1 MKKTL
6 LLGLCLAALVSCKDD
21 NKTGSA
27 TESVTTETLA
37 AVSPAMMENS
47 VIYEANIRQYSPE
60 GTFNAFAKD
69 IPELKKLGVKVIWI
83 MPIHPIG
90 LKDRKE
96 GLGSYYSIK
105 DYRGVNPE
113 FGKIDDFKQ
122 LVKTAH
128 DNGIYVIMDWVAN
141 HTARDHAWI
150 DEHPEWYNKDK
161 DGKII
166 APFDW
171 TDVAELNY
179 DNKEMRKAMIADMQY
194 WLKEADVDG
203 FRCDVAAEVPVD
215 FWEQATPEL
224 NKVKP
229 VFMLMEAE
237 KPEYMKKAFDMA
249 YGWESHHL
257 MNDIAKGK
265 KTVKDWDA
273 YMVKRGKEWEKD
285 DFTMYFTSNHD
296 ENSWNG
302 TEYERMG
309 SPEAVEAFAALT
321 YTVPGMPLI
330 YNGQEYD
337 FKERL
342 KFFVKDTL
350 VKNKGRMY
358 NVYEKLG
365 KLKNE
370 NPALNGGKNAASY
383 KRLVTSADDKVLAFE
398 REKNGSKI
406 IFIANLSKGA
416 VKLNA
421 PLDGTYTNYMNG
433 KKVTLEKGAEV
444 NFNPWEYWILTN

>member
-6 LLGLCLAALVSCKDD
+6 IIALSLITLAGCKNEKTNTPEVSGKI
-21 NKTGSA
+21 
-27 TESVTTETLA
+27 A
-37 AVSPAMMENS
+37 AVSDAMMENS
-47 VIYEANIRQYSPE
+47 VIYEANIRQYSPD
-60 GTFNAFAKD
+60 GKFDSFTKD
-69 IPELKKLGVKVIWI
+69 IPRLKELGIKVIWI

-90 LKDRKE
+90 VKDRKE

-113 FGKIDDFKQ
+113 FGNLDDFKK
-122 LVKTAH
+122 LVQTAH

-141 HTARDHAWI
+141 HTARDHAWVTQ
-150 DEHPEWYNKDK
+150 HPDWYTRDK
-161 DGKII
+161 DGKIL

-179 DNKEMRKAMIADMQY
+179 DNKEMRKAMVADMQY
-194 WLKEADVDG
+194 WLEEADVDG
-203 FRCDVAAEVPVD
+203 FRCDVAGEVPVD
-215 FWEQATPEL
+215 FWDSAAKQLKA
-224 NKVKP
+224 VKP

-237 KPEYMKKAFDMA
+237 KPELMKNAFDMA

-257 MNDIAKGK
+257 MNDIAQGK
-265 KTVKDWDA
+265 KTVKDWDD
-273 YMVKRGKEWEKD
+273 YMKRRDTVWQKD

-309 SPEAVEAFAALT
+309 DAVETFAALT
-321 YTVPGMPLI
+321 YMVPGMPLV

-342 KFFVKDTL
+342 KFFVKDTIT
-350 VKNKGRMY
+350 KNKGHMY
-358 NVYEKLG
+358 PVYQKLG

-370 NPALNGGKNAASY
+370 NPALNGGKDAAAY
-383 KRLVTSADDKVLAFE
+383 KRIATSDDMHVLAFE
-398 REKNGSKI
+398 RERNGKKVL
-406 IFIANLSKGA
+406 FIANLSKTPASFTIAADGDYTDYMA
-416 VKLNA
+416 SKNVKLTA
-421 PLDGTYTNYMNG
+421 KQKLDF
-433 KKVTLEKGAEV
+433 K
-444 NFNPWEYWILTN
+444 PWQYLILTKN

>member
-1 MKKTL
+1 MKHTFIL
-6 LLGLCLAALVSCKDD
+6 ALCLA
-21 NKTGSA
+21 
-27 TESVTTETLA
+27 TLA
-37 AVSPAMMENS
+37 GCKNDKMDSAKAPEKIAAVGDAMMENS
-47 VIYEANIRQYSPE
+47 VIYEANIRQYSPDGKFE
-60 GTFNAFAKD
+60 SFTKD
-69 IPELKKLGVKVIWI
+69 IPRLKELGIKVIWV

-90 LKDRKE
+90 VKDRKE

-113 FGKIDDFKQ
+113 FGNLADFKK
-122 LVKTAH
+122 LVQTAH

-141 HTARDHAWI
+141 HTARDHAWVT
-150 DEHPEWYNKDK
+150 EHPDWYTKDK
-161 DGKII
+161 DGKIL

-179 DNKEMRKAMIADMQY
+179 DNKEMRKAMVADMQY

-203 FRCDVAAEVPVD
+203 FRCDVAGEVPVD
-215 FWEQATPEL
+215 FWDDAVKQLKA
-224 NKVKP
+224 VKP

-237 KPEYMKKAFDMA
+237 KPELMKNAFDMA

-257 MNDIAKGK
+257 MNDIAQGK
-265 KTVKDWDA
+265 KTVKDWDD
-273 YMVKRGKEWEKD
+273 YMKKRDTVWQKD

-309 SPEAVEAFAALT
+309 DAVETFAALT
-321 YTVPGMPLI
+321 YMVPGMPLV

-342 KFFVKDTL
+342 KFFVKDTIT
-350 VKNKGRMY
+350 KNKGHMY
-358 NVYEKLG
+358 PVYEKLG

-370 NPALNGGKNAASY
+370 NPALNGSKNAASY
-383 KRLVTSADDKVLAFE
+383 KRMATSDDVHILAFE
-398 REKNGSKI
+398 RERNGKKVL
-406 IFIANLSKGA
+406 FVANLSK
-416 VKLNA
+416 A
-421 PLDGTYTNYMNG
+421 PVEFTMDAEGTYIDYMSGKNLKLING
-433 KKVTLEKGAEV
+433 QKQAFK
-444 NFNPWEYWILTN
+444 PWQYLVLTKS

>member
-1 MKKTL
+1 MKKTAITL
-6 LLGLCLAALVSCKDD
+6 LALAVLAISCKEE
-21 NKTGSA
+21 KKEA
-27 TESVTTETLA
+27 KETAQAETALP
-37 AVSPAMMENS
+37 AVSDAMMENS
-47 VIYEANIRQYSPE
+47 VIYEANIRQYSPDGKFE
-60 GTFNAFAKD
+60 SFTKD
-69 IPELKKLGVKVIWI
+69 IPRLKELGIKVIWV

-90 LKDRKE
+90 VKDRKE

-113 FGKIDDFKQ
+113 FGNLDDFKK
-122 LVKTAH
+122 LVQTAH

-141 HTARDHAWI
+141 HTARDHAWVTQ
-150 DEHPEWYNKDK
+150 HPDWYTKDK
-161 DGKII
+161 DGKIL

-179 DNKEMRKAMIADMQY
+179 DNKDMRKAMVADMQY
-194 WLKEADVDG
+194 WLKEANVDG
-203 FRCDVAAEVPVD
+203 FRCDVAAEVPTD
-215 FWEQATPEL
+215 FWDDAVKQLKT
-224 NKVKP
+224 VKP

-237 KPEYMKKAFDMA
+237 KPELMKNAFDMA

-257 MNDIAKGK
+257 MNDIARGK

-273 YMVKRGKEWEKD
+273 YMKKRDTVWQKD

-309 SPEAVEAFAALT
+309 DAVETFAALT
-321 YTVPGMPLI
+321 YVVPGMPLV

-342 KFFVKDTL
+342 KFFVKDTIT
-350 VKNKGRMY
+350 KTKGRMY
-358 NVYEKLG
+358 PVYQKLG
-365 KLKNE
+365 KLKHS

-383 KRLVTSADDKVLAFE
+383 NRIVTSDDMHVLAFVRE
-398 REKNGSKI
+398 RDGKQVYY
-406 IFIANLSKGA
+406 IANLSKAPATFSLPVEGA
-416 VKLNA
+416 FV
-421 PLDGTYTNYMNG
+421 NYMTG
-433 KKVTLEKGAEV
+433 DKMEMKPGQKHTFA
-444 NFNPWEYWILTN
+444 PWEYVILTKD

>member
-6 LLGLCLAALVSCKDD
+6 IIALSLITLAGCKNEKTNTPEVSGKI
-21 NKTGSA
+21 
-27 TESVTTETLA
+27 A
-37 AVSPAMMENS
+37 AVSDAMMENS
-47 VIYEANIRQYSPE
+47 VIYEANIRQYSPD
-60 GTFNAFAKD
+60 GKFDSFTKD
-69 IPELKKLGVKVIWI
+69 IPRLKELGIKVIWI

-90 LKDRKE
+90 VKDRKE

-113 FGKIDDFKQ
+113 FGNLDDFKK
-122 LVKTAH
+122 LVQTAH

-141 HTARDHAWI
+141 HTARDHAWVTQ
-150 DEHPEWYNKDK
+150 HPDWYTRDK
-161 DGKII
+161 DGKIL

-179 DNKEMRKAMIADMQY
+179 DNKEMRKAMVADMQY
-194 WLKEADVDG
+194 WLEEADVDG
-203 FRCDVAAEVPVD
+203 FRCDVAGEVPVD
-215 FWEQATPEL
+215 FWDSAAKQLKA
-224 NKVKP
+224 VKP

-237 KPEYMKKAFDMA
+237 KPELMKNAFDMA

-257 MNDIAKGK
+257 MNDIAQGK
-265 KTVKDWDA
+265 KTVKDWDD
-273 YMVKRGKEWEKD
+273 YMKKRDTVWQKD

-309 SPEAVEAFAALT
+309 DAVETFAALT
-321 YTVPGMPLI
+321 YMVPGMPLV

-342 KFFVKDTL
+342 KFFVKDTIT
-350 VKNKGRMY
+350 KNKGHMY
-358 NVYEKLG
+358 PVYQKLG

-370 NPALNGGKNAASY
+370 NPALNGGKDAAAY
-383 KRLVTSADDKVLAFE
+383 KRIATSDDMHVLAFE
-398 REKNGSKI
+398 RERNGKKVL
-406 IFIANLSKGA
+406 FIANLSKTPASFTIAAAGDYTDYMA
-416 VKLNA
+416 SKNVKLTA
-421 PLDGTYTNYMNG
+421 KQKLDF
-433 KKVTLEKGAEV
+433 K
-444 NFNPWEYWILTN
+444 PWQYLILTKN

>member
-1 MKKTL
+1 MKHTL
-6 LLGLCLAALVSCKDD
+6 ILALCLATLAGCKNDKTD
-21 NKTGSA
+21 NTKA
-27 TESVTTETLA
+27 PEKIA
-37 AVSPAMMENS
+37 AVSDAMMENS
-47 VIYEANIRQYSPE
+47 VIYEANIRQYSPDGKFE
-60 GTFNAFAKD
+60 SFTKD
-69 IPELKKLGVKVIWI
+69 IPRLKDLGIKVIWV

-90 LKDRKE
+90 VKDRKE

-113 FGKIDDFKQ
+113 FGNLADFKK
-122 LVKTAH
+122 LVQTAH

-141 HTARDHAWI
+141 HTSRDHAWVT
-150 DEHPEWYNKDK
+150 EHPDWYTKDK
-161 DGKII
+161 DGKIL

-179 DNKEMRKAMIADMQY
+179 DNKEMRKAMVADMQY

-203 FRCDVAAEVPVD
+203 FRCDVAGEVPVD
-215 FWEQATPEL
+215 FWDDAVKQLKA
-224 NKVKP
+224 VKP

-237 KPEYMKKAFDMA
+237 KPELMKNAFDMA

-257 MNDIAKGK
+257 MNDIAQGK
-265 KTVKDWDA
+265 KTVKDWDD
-273 YMVKRGKEWEKD
+273 YMKKRDTVWQKD

-309 SPEAVEAFAALT
+309 DAVETFAALT
-321 YTVPGMPLI
+321 YMVPGMPLV

-342 KFFVKDTL
+342 KFFVKDTIT
-350 VKNKGRMY
+350 KNKGQMHP
-358 NVYEKLG
+358 VYEKLG

-383 KRLVTSADDKVLAFE
+383 KRLATSDDVHILAFE
-398 REKNGSKI
+398 RERNGKKVL
-406 IFIANLSKGA
+406 FIANLSKAPVEFTMDAEGSYIDYMSGKNL
-416 VKLNA
+416 KLI
-421 PLDGTYTNYMNG
+421 
-433 KKVTLEKGAEV
+433 KGQKQA
-444 NFNPWEYWILTN
+444 FKPWQYLVLTKS

>member
-1 MKKTL
+1 MKHTFIL
-6 LLGLCLAALVSCKDD
+6 ALCLATLAGCKND
-21 NKTGSA
+21 KTDSA
-27 TESVTTETLA
+27 KAPEKIA
-37 AVSPAMMENS
+37 AVSDAMMENS
-47 VIYEANIRQYSPE
+47 VIYEANIRQYSPHGKFE
-60 GTFNAFAKD
+60 SFTKYIPRLKD
-69 IPELKKLGVKVIWI
+69 LGIKVIWV

-90 LKDRKE
+90 VKDRKE

-113 FGKIDDFKQ
+113 FGNLADFKK
-122 LVKTAH
+122 LVQTAH

-141 HTARDHAWI
+141 HTSRDHAWVT
-150 DEHPEWYNKDK
+150 EHPDWYTKDK
-161 DGKII
+161 DGKIL

-179 DNKEMRKAMIADMQY
+179 DNKEMRKAMVADMQY

-203 FRCDVAAEVPVD
+203 FRCDVAGEVPVD
-215 FWEQATPEL
+215 FWDDAVKQLKA
-224 NKVKP
+224 VKP

-237 KPEYMKKAFDMA
+237 KPELMKNAFDMA

-257 MNDIAKGK
+257 MNDIAQGK
-265 KTVKDWDA
+265 KTVKDWDD
-273 YMVKRGKEWEKD
+273 YMKKRDTVWQKD

-309 SPEAVEAFAALT
+309 DAVETFAALT
-321 YTVPGMPLI
+321 YVVPGMPLV

-342 KFFVKDTL
+342 KFFVKDTIT
-350 VKNKGRMY
+350 KNKGHMY
-358 NVYEKLG
+358 PVYEKLG

-383 KRLVTSADDKVLAFE
+383 KRLATSDDVHILAFE
-398 REKNGSKI
+398 RERNGKKVL
-406 IFIANLSKGA
+406 FIANLSKAPVEFTIDAEGSYIDYMSGKNL
-416 VKLNA
+416 KLI
-421 PLDGTYTNYMNG
+421 
-433 KKVTLEKGAEV
+433 KGQKQA
-444 NFNPWEYWILTN
+444 FKPWQYLVLTKS

>member
-1 MKKTL
+1 MKHTFIL
-6 LLGLCLAALVSCKDD
+6 ALCLATLAGCKND
-21 NKTGSA
+21 KTDSA
-27 TESVTTETLA
+27 KAPEKIA
-37 AVSPAMMENS
+37 AVSDAMMENS
-47 VIYEANIRQYSPE
+47 VIYEANIRQYSPDGKFE
-60 GTFNAFAKD
+60 SFTKD
-69 IPELKKLGVKVIWI
+69 IPRLKDLGIKVIWV

-90 LKDRKE
+90 VKDRKE

-113 FGKIDDFKQ
+113 FGNLADFKK
-122 LVKTAH
+122 LVQTAH

-141 HTARDHAWI
+141 HTARDHAWVT
-150 DEHPEWYNKDK
+150 EHPDWYTKDK
-161 DGKII
+161 DGKIL

-179 DNKEMRKAMIADMQY
+179 DNKEMRKAMVADMQY

-203 FRCDVAAEVPVD
+203 FRCDVAGEVPVD
-215 FWEQATPEL
+215 FWDDAVKQLKA
-224 NKVKP
+224 VKP

-237 KPEYMKKAFDMA
+237 KPEFMKNAFDMA

-257 MNDIAKGK
+257 MNDIAQGK
-265 KTVKDWDA
+265 KTVEDWDD
-273 YMVKRGKEWEKD
+273 YMKRRDTTWQKD

-309 SPEAVEAFAALT
+309 DAVETFAALT
-321 YTVPGMPLI
+321 YMVPGMPLV

-342 KFFVKDTL
+342 KFFVKDTIT
-350 VKNKGRMY
+350 KNKGHMY
-358 NVYEKLG
+358 PVYEKLG
-365 KLKNE
+365 RLKNE

-383 KRLVTSADDKVLAFE
+383 KRLATSDDVHILAFE
-398 REKNGSKI
+398 RERNGKKI
-406 IFIANLSKGA
+406 LFIANLSKAPVEFTMDAEGSYIDYMSGKNL
-416 VKLNA
+416 KLIKDRKQA
-421 PLDGTYTNYMNG
+421 F
-433 KKVTLEKGAEV
+433 K
-444 NFNPWEYWILTN
+444 PWQYLVLTKS

>member
-6 LLGLCLAALVSCKDD
+6 IIALSLVTLAGCKNEKTNTPEVSGKI
-21 NKTGSA
+21 
-27 TESVTTETLA
+27 A
-37 AVSPAMMENS
+37 AVSDAMMENS
-47 VIYEANIRQYSPE
+47 VIYEANIRQYSPD
-60 GTFNAFAKD
+60 GKFDSFTKD
-69 IPELKKLGVKVIWI
+69 IPRLKELGIKVIWI

-90 LKDRKE
+90 VKDRKE

-105 DYRGVNPE
+105 DYRGINPE
-113 FGKIDDFKQ
+113 FGNLDDFKK
-122 LVKTAH
+122 LVQTAH

-141 HTARDHAWI
+141 HTARDHAWVS
-150 DEHPEWYNKDK
+150 EHPDWYTKDK
-161 DGKII
+161 DGKIL

-179 DNKEMRKAMIADMQY
+179 DNKEMRKAMVADMQY

-203 FRCDVAAEVPVD
+203 FRCDVAGEVPVD
-215 FWEQATPEL
+215 FWDSAAKQLKT
-224 NKVKP
+224 VKP

-237 KPEYMKKAFDMA
+237 KPELMKNAFDMA

-257 MNDIAKGK
+257 MNDIAQGK
-265 KTVKDWDA
+265 KTVKDWDD
-273 YMVKRGKEWEKD
+273 YMKKRDTVWQKD

-309 SPEAVEAFAALT
+309 DAVETFAALT
-321 YTVPGMPLI
+321 YMVPGMPLV

-342 KFFVKDTL
+342 KFFVKDTIT
-350 VKNKGRMY
+350 KNKGHMY
-358 NVYEKLG
+358 PVYQKLG

-370 NPALNGGKNAASY
+370 NPALNGGKGAAVY
-383 KRLVTSADDKVLAFE
+383 KRIATSDDMHVLAFE
-398 REKNGSKI
+398 RERNGKKVL
-406 IFIANLSKGA
+406 FIANLSKTPASFTIAADGDYTDYMA
-416 VKLNA
+416 SKNVKLTA
-421 PLDGTYTNYMNG
+421 KQKLDF
-433 KKVTLEKGAEV
+433 K
-444 NFNPWEYWILTN
+444 PWQYLILTKN

>member
-1 MKKTL
+1 MKHTFIL
-6 LLGLCLAALVSCKDD
+6 ALCLATLAGCKND
-21 NKTGSA
+21 KTDSA
-27 TESVTTETLA
+27 KAPEKIA
-37 AVSPAMMENS
+37 AVSDAMMENS
-47 VIYEANIRQYSPE
+47 VIYEANIRQYSPDGKFE
-60 GTFNAFAKD
+60 SFTKD
-69 IPELKKLGVKVIWI
+69 IPRLKELGIKVIWV

-90 LKDRKE
+90 VKDRKE

-113 FGKIDDFKQ
+113 FGNLADFKK
-122 LVKTAH
+122 LVQTAH

-141 HTARDHAWI
+141 HTSRDHAWVTQ
-150 DEHPEWYNKDK
+150 HPDWYTKDK
-161 DGKII
+161 DGKIL

-179 DNKEMRKAMIADMQY
+179 DNKEMRKAMVADMQY

-203 FRCDVAAEVPVD
+203 FRCDVAGEVPVD
-215 FWEQATPEL
+215 FWDDAVKQLKA
-224 NKVKP
+224 VKP

-237 KPEYMKKAFDMA
+237 KPELMKNAFDMA

-257 MNDIAKGK
+257 MNDIAQGK
-265 KTVKDWDA
+265 KTVKDWDY
-273 YMVKRGKEWEKD
+273 YMKKRDTVWQKD

-309 SPEAVEAFAALT
+309 DAVETFAALT
-321 YTVPGMPLI
+321 YVVPGMPLV

-342 KFFVKDTL
+342 KFFVKDTIT
-350 VKNKGRMY
+350 KNKGHMY
-358 NVYEKLG
+358 PVYEKLG
-365 KLKNE
+365 RLKNE

-383 KRLVTSADDKVLAFE
+383 KRLATSDDVHILAFE
-398 REKNGSKI
+398 RERNGKKVL
-406 IFIANLSKGA
+406 FVANLSKAPVEFTMDAEGSYIDYMSGKNL
-416 VKLNA
+416 KLI
-421 PLDGTYTNYMNG
+421 
-433 KKVTLEKGAEV
+433 KGQKQA
-444 NFNPWEYWILTN
+444 FKPWQYLVLTKS

>member
-1 MKKTL
+1 MKKTIVM
-6 LLGLCLAALVSCKDD
+6 GMMALAIIACKDD
-21 NKTGSA
+21 KA
-27 TESVTTETLA
+27 TQATTETAQKLEK
-37 AVSPAMMENS
+37 VTPAMMENS
-47 VIYEANIRQYSPE
+47 VIYEVNIRQNTPE
-60 GTFNAFAKD
+60 GTFAAFEKELPKLKD
-69 IPELKKLGVKVIWI
+69 LGVKVIWV

-90 LKDRKE
+90 VKDRKE

-113 FGKIDDFKQ
+113 FGKLADFKK
-122 LVKTAH
+122 LVQTAH

-141 HTARDHAWI
+141 HTARDHAWVAQ
-150 DEHPEWYNKDK
+150 HPDWYTKDK

-179 DNKEMRKAMIADMQY
+179 DNREMRKAMIADMKY
-194 WLKEADVDG
+194 WLTEAGVDG

-215 FWEQATPEL
+215 FWEQARPEL
-224 NKVKP
+224 ERVKP

-237 KPEYMKKAFDMA
+237 KPEYMKEGAFDMA
-249 YGWESHHL
+249 YGWESHHI

-265 KTVKDWDA
+265 KTVNDWDK
-273 YMVKRGKEWEKD
+273 YMKQRDSLWQKD

-309 SPEAVEAFAALT
+309 NAVETFAALT
-321 YTVPGMPLI
+321 YMVPGMPLI

-342 KFFVKDTL
+342 KFFVKDT
-350 VKNKGRMY
+350 VAKNKGKMY
-358 NVYEKLG
+358 EVYEKLG
-365 KLKNE
+365 KLKNT
-370 NPALNGGKNAASY
+370 NTALNGGKNAAKY
-383 KRLVTSADDKVLAFE
+383 NRLKTTADDKVLLFG
-398 REKNGSKI
+398 REKDGSKLE
-406 IFIANLSKGA
+406 FIANLTNKPVTFRTDALFG
-416 VKLNA
+416 
-421 PLDGTYTNYMNG
+421 DYTNYMTGETVTIG
-433 KKVTLEKGAEV
+433 KQDITLK
-444 NFNPWEYWILTN
+444 PWEYWILIKK